1 VTLGPSDAYY
11 MEDEAPPGPTYA
23 NPLTTTPPIYEEEAL
38 DAEEL
43 ASGKLKKATMED
55 KLNRAV
61 KKTRAS
67 IAEPVATIESDMDE
81 DVCMQDMES
90 DGAYTSLYDKDET
103 VMEDWEEM
111 PPPCAPEGPEEEGVY
126 RGDGKEI
133 LENEGG
139 GFRARTEGECA
150 APAIGRLRSRRID
163 GPTAKAWIRPRCKNR
178 WRRR

>member
-111 PPPCAPEGPEEEGVY
+111 PPPALQKARKKKEFTEE
-126 RGDGKEI
+126 
-133 LENEGG
+133 
-139 GFRARTEGECA
+139 
-150 APAIGRLRSRRID
+150 
-163 GPTAKAWIRPRCKNR
+163 TAKKYWKMRAADFVREQRASVLHQQSGG
-178 WRRR
+178 